1 MHVELHGAVY
11 RVTVG
16 ITVRYGG
23 ADVRDGDFQEGRCPA
38 GGAGG
43 GGKCPHILSQQQ
55 AGPHRRGAV
64 HLLSSGGSGGRM
76 WMEALSRTYD
86 R

>member
-1 MHVELHGAVY
+1 VY

-43 GGKCPHILSQQQ
+43 GQMSPHSVAA
-55 AGPHRRGAV
+55 AGGAASPWRRSFIEQRRQRRSDV
-64 HLLSSGGSGGRM
+64 DGGSQ
-76 WMEALSRTYD
+76 SNV
-86 R
+86 

>member
-43 GGKCPHILSQQQ
+43 KCPTFCRSS
-55 AGPHRRGAV
+55 RRSRIAV
-64 HLLSSGGSGGRM
+64 ASFI
-76 WMEALSRTYD
+76 Y
-86 R
+86 

>member
-43 GGKCPHILSQQQ
+43 GANVPTFCRSSSRSRI
-55 AGPHRRGAV
+55 AV
-64 HLLSSGGSGGRM
+64 ASFI
-76 WMEALSRTYD
+76 Y
-86 R
+86 